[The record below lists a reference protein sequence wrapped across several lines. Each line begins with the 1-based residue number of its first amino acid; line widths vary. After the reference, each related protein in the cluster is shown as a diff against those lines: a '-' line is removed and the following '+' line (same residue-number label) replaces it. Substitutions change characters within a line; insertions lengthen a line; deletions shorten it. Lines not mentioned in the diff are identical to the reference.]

1 MAETERSWVWVASTA
16 SAQAGKLSVL
26 ACVETVAMVAIYWAI
41 ALIWDTH
48 VHLLAGLLVMPL
60 MLFRSDESVALGL
73 RWATT
78 TPEQGDLL
86 ELLLVLSGILTVSLV
101 FAQIF
106 LPFSFAFGVAG
117 CVAVLLFVFSLHLW
131 APWARN
137 LDLRRNRPLWQTLS
151 LWTLGFFGVPLVC
164 LVFSVTVFLYPAA
177 VRVLSCVVFL
187 RKGILQ
193 APRNWRRFVLST
205 DLAVVPSL
213 IPDPRDEAPDWSF
226 QQFEL
231 RMREAWAAA
240 REKDLFTGI
249 FMASLGL
256 FVLGPAFLATILFR
270 WALKSTAWF
279 YLPLLFLT
287 KPFDGGDRIIWMRS
301 FPRTGWTLV
310 RLVLAI
316 VGIGV
321 ALAALVVDL
330 PAALR
335 ALQLGRALELPV
347 LPLSLLLVL
356 DWSALRPWHYVSLP
370 TALLTVTMFFRLD
383 HLHRREQAGAKIAE
397 DGWALRSM
405 VWADRARSALAIVWL
420 ILITPP
426 TLRFFHC
433 AGQLPAWPAR
443 QLARLFGPEACVV
456 PLAF

>member
-26 ACVETVAMVAIYWAI
+26 ACVETVAMVALYWGI

-60 MLFRSDESVALGL
+60 MLFRSDESVALGV
-73 RWATT
+73 RWADGLDEAIGELDEDFVALCSVFSLVAMALVVFFGQ
-78 TPEQGDLL
+78 P
-86 ELLLVLSGILTVSLV
+86 LLLVFASLV
-101 FAQIF
+101 ALHVFCLMAFKYLSDLIGAFKLRADLRKVLF
-106 LPFSFAFGVAG
+106 LIGVPAFAF
-117 CVAVLLFVFSLHLW
+117 S
-131 APWARN
+131 
-137 LDLRRNRPLWQTLS
+137 
-151 LWTLGFFGVPLVC
+151 
-164 LVFSVTVFLYPAA
+164 Y
-177 VRVLSCVVFL
+177 VVFYSVGPIVFRFL
-187 RKGILQ
+187 ASVKCLKAGVSQI
-193 APRNWRRFVLST
+193 ARNWRRIILNVDCCVAPQPLPVLDGATHPWSYEQFLQDAVSDWSEARSKRT
-205 DLAVVPSL
+205 VFHLFGSAVV
-213 IPDPRDEAPDWSF
+213 I
-226 QQFEL
+226 
-231 RMREAWAAA
+231 AA
-240 REKDLFTGI
+240 F
-249 FMASLGL
+249 S
-256 FVLGPAFLATILFR
+256 PAFLTTILFR

-347 LPLSLLLVL
+347 LPLSLLVVL

-443 QLARLFGPEACVV
+443 QLARLFGPEACGV